1 MANQTLAEFMDQRL
15 QLLPKWIKSH
25 DAIYLGLLALAV
37 GILAGYGA
45 LFIRFGIEWV
55 SRIWTG
61 EASWSQAIE
70 HVHWSIFLLA
80 PVLGGLIVGW
90 INNRWLPASEERM
103 IPGVIEALAER
114 GGKISAKKMS
124 GEFVANTVSVG
135 SGASMGRE
143 APTVALGASLASL
156 IGQWFKLNEKQMR
169 TLIGC
174 GVAGGIAASFNAPIA
189 GVLFALEVILADYAI
204 ATFTPIVMSAVIATV
219 ITRSELGNFPMFT
232 IPEFRLVS
240 SWEIPAYVGLGIFC
254 GLLATLIIKGLP
266 ISRALFEK
274 YIENPMFR
282 PAMAGLLLG
291 LCALVIP
298 EIMSLGYGTVDGIL
312 LENVGTNILGNL
324 VPLEMFLAVLL
335 VMKILT
341 SVICSGGKFG
351 GGMIGPSV
359 FVGATAGALYGGIVH
374 GMFPTWTES
383 YGAYA
388 LVACGAM
395 VAATIQAPMSS
406 ILMIFEL
413 SNDYH
418 IMVPLMTAC
427 VVAALT
433 KRAFGSSSVL
443 TEILEEKGVDTE
455 WSLER
460 SWMRAVSVSSLPWRS
475 IPSVHSSV
483 KLEELKR
490 VYISSGKGCV
500 IVADDNGDMVG
511 MVTFSD
517 LQTFLLDS
525 ALDQVVIAAEV
536 ANQNVMTLSE
546 NDSLLDAIDILDQEA
561 FEQMPVTSKHN
572 PKKVLGIISRNA
584 VFSMYHK
591 LIVKHGDESAK
602 SW

>member
-1 MANQTLAEFMDQRL
+1 MSDKSMRQHIEGIPLWF
-15 QLLPKWIKSH
+15 KSH
-25 DAIYLGLLALAV
+25 DALYLGFLAIGV
-37 GILAGYGA
+37 GVLAGYGA
-45 LFIRFGIEWV
+45 LMIRFGIEWV

-61 EASWSQAIE
+61 EATWTAAGNDI
-70 HVHWSIFLLA
+70 HWSIFILA
-80 PVLGGLIVGW
+80 PTVGGLIVGW
-90 INNRWLPASEERM
+90 INNRWLPTNEERV

-114 GGKISAKKMS
+114 GGKISFKKTI
-124 GEFVANTVSVG
+124 GEFVANTISVG

-143 APTVALGASLASL
+143 GPTVALGASLSSL
-156 IGQWFKLNEKQMR
+156 LGQWFGLSEKQMR

-240 SWEIPAYVGLGIFC
+240 TWEIPAYVGLGIFC
-254 GLLATLIIKGLP
+254 GLLAALIIKGLP
-266 ISRALFEK
+266 TARKTYVK
-274 YIENPMFR
+274 YIPNPMLR
-282 PAMAGLLLG
+282 PAVAGLLLG
-291 LCALVIP
+291 MFALIIP
-298 EIMSLGYGTVDGIL
+298 EIMSIGYDTVDGIL
-312 LENVGTNILGNL
+312 LQNVDASVLGNSI
-324 VPLEMFLAVLL
+324 PLALFLCVLL

-341 SVICSGGKFG
+341 SIICSAGRFG

-359 FVGATAGALYGGIVH
+359 FIGATAGALYGGIVH

-427 VVAALT
+427 VVSALT
-433 KRAFGSSSVL
+433 KRAFGRDSVL
-443 TEILEEKGVDTE
+443 TEVLHAKGVDSE

-460 SWMRAVSVSSLPWRS
+460 SWMRAVPISRLPWRS
-475 IPSVHSSV
+475 VPTVHEKD
-483 KLEELKR
+483 KLELLKNIY
-490 VYISSGKGCV
+490 VSSGIGCV
-500 IVADDNGDMVG
+500 IVADNEGDMLG
-511 MVTFSD
+511 MVTFAD
-517 LQTFLLDS
+517 LQKWLLDAS
-525 ALDQVVIAAEV
+525 LDDVVLAGEV
-536 ANQNVMTLSE
+536 ANKKVLTVSE
-546 NDSLLDAIDILDQEA
+546 NDSLLDAIDILDRA
-561 FEQMPVTSKHN
+561 NFEQMPVTAQNN
-572 PKKVLGIISRNA
+572 PKKVLGIVSRNA
-584 VFSMYHK
+584 VFSKYHK
-591 LIVKHGDESAK
+591 LIVKHGEENTK

>member
-1 MANQTLAEFMDQRL
+1 MSDKSVMQRI
-15 QLLPKWIKSH
+15 QALPVWFKSH
-25 DAIYLGLLALAV
+25 DSLYLGFLAIGV
-37 GILAGYGA
+37 GVLAGYAA
-45 LFIRFGIEWV
+45 LVIRFGIEWV

-61 EASWSQAIE
+61 EASWTAAI
-70 HVHWSIFLLA
+70 HDIHWSIFILA
-80 PVLGGLIVGW
+80 PSVAGLIVGW
-90 INNRWLPASEERM
+90 INNRWLPVTEERV

-114 GGKISAKKMS
+114 GGKISAKKTS
-124 GEFVANTVSVG
+124 GEFVANIISVG

-143 APTVALGASLASL
+143 APTVALGAALSSLL
-156 IGQWFKLNEKQMR
+156 GQWFNLSEKQMR

-219 ITRSELGNFPMFT
+219 ITRAELGNFPMFT

-254 GLLATLIIKGLP
+254 GLLATVIVKGVP
-266 ISRALFEK
+266 AARHMYEK
-274 YIENPMFR
+274 YIAFPMAR
-282 PAMAGLLLG
+282 PAVAGLLLG

-298 EIMSLGYGTVDGIL
+298 EIMSIGYGTVDGIL
-312 LENVGTNILGNL
+312 LQNVGTNILGEGL
-324 VPLEMFLAVLL
+324 PLALFLGILL
-335 VMKILT
+335 VAKMLT
-341 SVICSGGKFG
+341 SIICSGGKFG

-359 FVGATAGALYGGIVH
+359 FIGATAGALYGGIVH

-433 KRAFGSSSVL
+433 KRAFGSDSILTEVL
-443 TEILEEKGVDTE
+443 TEKGVDTE

-460 SWMRAVSVSSLPWRS
+460 SWMRAVPVSRLPWRS
-475 IPSVHSSV
+475 VPSVHASA
-483 KLEELKR
+483 KLKALKD

-500 IVADDNGDMVG
+500 IVTDDADEMIG
-511 MVTFSD
+511 MVTFAD
-517 LQTFLLDS
+517 LQSWLLDS
-525 ALDQVVIAAEV
+525 SADDLVVAEEV
-536 ANQNVMTLSE
+536 ANKQVMTLSE
-546 NDSLLDAIDILDQEA
+546 DDSLLDAIDILDRA
-561 FEQMPVTSKHN
+561 TFEQMPVTDADN
-572 PKKVLGIISRNA
+572 PRRVLGIVSRNA
-584 VFSMYHK
+584 VFSTYHK
-591 LIVKHGDESAK
+591 LIVKHGEEHAAK